1 VLKDMALIVCSV
13 WLFGNKLS
21 YVQLFGCAEHIG
33 AGARARARAPP
44 APPFHTRPPFYAPSP
59 DSIALVGLNCYHLV
73 KAGKG
78 RNQDGSDVPFF
89 SLLKDAVADRV
100 AACMA
105 LSMLVLAAV
114 AV

>member
-1 VLKDMALIVCSV
+1 
-13 WLFGNKLS
+13 
-21 YVQLFGCAEHIG
+21 
-33 AGARARARAPP
+33 
-44 APPFHTRPPFYAPSP
+44 
-59 DSIALVGLNCYHLV
+59 V